1 MGLPWVRLDTQFPSN
16 PKVLELVAKK
26 QHPAAFA
33 YLCSLAYAGQ
43 HGTDG
48 YIPTYALPFIHA
60 TKTTAK
66 HCVEVGLWHSAPG
79 GWQINGWNEFQV
91 SDEDARKRKERA
103 QRGGIASGQARAAKA
118 LEREDDLF

>member
-26 QHPAAFA
+26 QQAAAFA

-48 YIPTYALPFIHA
+48 YIPAYALPFIHA
-60 TKTTAK
+60 TKAIAK
-66 HCVEVGLWHSAPG
+66 QLVDVGLWHLAPG
-79 GWQINGWNEFQV
+79 GWAINGYDEFQV
-91 SDEDARKRKERA
+91 SDEAAKARRERA
-103 QRGGIASGQARAAKA
+103 QKGAAKRWA
-118 LEREDDLF
+118 NARKEDDIPF

>member
-26 QHPAAFA
+26 QHAAAFA

-48 YIPTYALPFIHA
+48 YIPAYALPFVHA
-60 TKTTAK
+60 TNNIAK
-66 HCVEVGLWHSAPG
+66 QLVDVGLWLAAPA
-79 GWQINGWNEFQV
+79 GWSINGWDEFQV
-91 SDEDARKRKERA
+91 SDEASRKRRERA
-103 QRGGIASGQARAAKA
+103 QKGGLAKAAK
-118 LEREDDLF
+118 LRSV